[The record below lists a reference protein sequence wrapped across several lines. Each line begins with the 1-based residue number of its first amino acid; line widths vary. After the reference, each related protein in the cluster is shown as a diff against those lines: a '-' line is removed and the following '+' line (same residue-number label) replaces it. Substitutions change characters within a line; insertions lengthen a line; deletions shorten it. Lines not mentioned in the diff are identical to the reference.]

1 MTDNIVI
8 DNIADD
14 LKQAHDD
21 GMWEMFQL
29 ITSAEYGKQRFFD
42 DYHGTVYDRDKGD
55 HLKDRDA
62 AIDRFLEEI
71 EEVWGS
77 I

>member
-1 MTDNIVI
+1 MTFI
-8 DNIADD
+8 DERIADD
-14 LKQAHDD
+14 LKKAHDD
-21 GMWEMFQL
+21 GMWEMFLL

-62 AIDRFLEEI
+62 AIDRFLDEI
-71 EEVWGS
+71 EACWDF
-77 I
+77 

>member
-14 LKQAHDD
+14 LKRAHDD

-29 ITSAEYGKQRFFD
+29 ITSSWYGKQRFCD
-42 DYHGTVYDRDKGD
+42 DYHGTVYDRSKGD

-62 AIDRFLEEI
+62 AIDRYLHEI
-71 EEVWGS
+71 GDWDM
-77 I
+77 

>member
-1 MTDNIVI
+1 
-8 DNIADD
+8 
-14 LKQAHDD
+14 
-21 GMWEMFQL
+21 MFQL